1 MPSAFVDLV
10 LIRMPGMT
18 LQGMPG
24 MMVQGAGGQVT
35 QNFTIKSSPPI
46 SNDLIQFCVF
56 RLQCSIL
63 GSPQVLVDPG
73 WLVSLGPLLPQSHPR
88 LA

>member
-1 MPSAFVDLV
+1 
-10 LIRMPGMT
+10 MT

-24 MMVQGAGGQVT
+24 MMVQGAGGQVN
-35 QNFTIKSSPPI
+35 QNFTICSTLLYLI

-63 GSPQVLVDPG
+63 GSPLVLVDPG
-73 WLVSLGPLLPQSHPR
+73 WLVSLGQLLPQSHPR

>member
-24 MMVQGAGGQVT
+24 MMVQGAGGQVN
-35 QNFTIKSSPPI
+35 QNFTICLTSPI